1 MVDSSITK
9 SHRLVVFIDGASRGN
24 PGESAFALVIGN
36 EKGEILYQAA
46 GRIGIATNN
55 EAEYRALLEAL
66 DTVLRLGITRVA
78 IFSDSELLVKQIQGS
93 YQVRSLKLL
102 PLYQEV
108 QRKIRKFQEFS
119 ILHVERK
126 KNVLADR
133 LASEILT
140 RKISYNVKEGRLGNC
155 GGIPPEESPSS
166 TEQSTG

>member
-36 EKGEILYQAA
+36 EKGEILYQVA

-55 EAEYRALLEAL
+55 EAEYQALLEAL
-66 DTVLRLGITRVA
+66 NTVLRLGIQKVT

-108 QRKIRKFQEFS
+108 QRKIRKLQEFS
-119 ILHVERK
+119 ILHVERG

-140 RKISYNVKEGRLGNC
+140 RKISYNVEEGRSGNR
-155 GGIPPEESPSS
+155 GGISPEESPSS